1 LGSLLLALSCGHKQT
16 VARMEPIPAPPS
28 GEASAK
34 PVFVLKSPGFQD
46 MAVMPDRYTGKG
58 ANVSPPLEWSN
69 PPPGTTSF
77 AIIVNDPDAPNG
89 TFTHWLIYN
98 LPAASTGLSE
108 DVPKTELLADGSRQL
123 ANDFG
128 RPGYSGPMPPP
139 GSLHHY
145 HFQLYA
151 LDRMLSSD
159 NISSKSKLLDAM
171 NGHVMAM
178 VQLTGV
184 YQR

>member
-1 LGSLLLALSCGHKQT
+1 
-16 VARMEPIPAPPS
+16 
-28 GEASAK
+28 
-34 PVFVLKSPGFQD
+34 
-46 MAVMPDRYTGKG
+46 
-58 ANVSPPLEWSN
+58 
-69 PPPGTTSF
+69 
-77 AIIVNDPDAPNG
+77 
-89 TFTHWLIYN
+89 
-98 LPAASTGLSE
+98 
-108 DVPKTELLADGSRQL
+108 
-123 ANDFG
+123 
-128 RPGYSGPMPPP
+128 MPPP